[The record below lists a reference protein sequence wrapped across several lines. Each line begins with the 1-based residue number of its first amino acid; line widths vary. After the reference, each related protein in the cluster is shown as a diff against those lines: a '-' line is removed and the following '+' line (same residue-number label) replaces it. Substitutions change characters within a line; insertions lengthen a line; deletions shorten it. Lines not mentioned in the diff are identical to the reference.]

1 MKKLKMNN
9 NTFMIIAIFL
19 LIFITIPSLV
29 VPLAPAGDLL
39 DTSWVWVLEYAL
51 VHHLQW
57 GKQIISTEG
66 PLGFLRIPYFYSD
79 HLLWFI
85 ASISQIL
92 AKLSFSLLLIYFLY
106 FYIIKNKKDNIDN
119 RIFFYY
125 VLIVAI
131 AIITFSFTAYF
142 TTVTSIATAFYIMGV
157 LIIINTFDYD
167 FTNNRIITIRYIL
180 SGILLALSS
189 LIKFNVI
196 PLAVVFL
203 LLYPFL
209 IGYSFKSKKLFVKS
223 FIGLISFVVAFLLIL
238 KLTGQDLI
246 NIPSM
251 LVGVYEIIKGY
262 AQAMYLNGNHVQ
274 TFIAIITILYFLY
287 LILISYK
294 KKQKVLFSQLIL
306 LFLILF
312 LSFKEGFIRH
322 DPGLIGGH
330 ALYFF
335 TVSLIVIAFTILI
348 YSKLEFSSNF
358 LNLIFILIFC
368 FNIIGGAINILPP
381 YNFIQFLELISSKH
395 ARTQYQQFTD
405 NAIRSQ
411 SQLPPSIVQAVAN
424 NPVTIIAWNL
434 MMAQGYHFKFIP
446 EVIPQTYSAYT
457 PYLDEQN
464 AKQILNNNNLQNII
478 YSFQDIDGRYPLFS
492 EPYTFDAILS
502 CYKLKIPGNPY
513 SLFTRKNSC
522 NNLNLFPISTIR
534 AEFNQW
540 VKVPQNAEFMDI
552 EFKNTLLSHII
563 DILYKP
569 LCHIYIYIQVSNNA
583 VAGPL
588 RVVPMVYRDHL
599 FIKYLITNQNDLINL
614 MNGETNNLLKIKA
627 LKIVVKGINLEY
639 DKHYHVKFYV
649 SSD

>member
-29 VPLAPAGDLL
+29 VPLAPTGDLL
-39 DTSWVWVLEYAL
+39 DTSWIWVLEYAL

-57 GKQIISTEG
+57 GKQIIWPEG
-66 PLGFLRIPYFYSD
+66 PLGFLRIPFFYSD

-92 AKLSFSLLLIYFLY
+92 AKFSFSLLLIYFLY
-106 FYIIKNKKDNIDN
+106 FYIIKNKKDNINN

-131 AIITFSFTAYF
+131 GAIITIS
-142 TTVTSIATAFYIMGV
+142 TTIAFYIMGA

-209 IGYSFKSKKLFVKS
+209 VGYSFESKKLFVKS

-262 AQAMYLNGNHVQ
+262 AQAMYSNGNHVQ
-274 TFIAIITILYFLY
+274 TFVAIITILYFLY

-348 YSKLEFSSNF
+348 YSKLEFSNNF

-368 FNIIGGAINILPP
+368 FNIIGGAINISPS
-381 YNFIQFLELISSKH
+381 YNFNQFFKHIPPKH
-395 ARTQYQQFTD
+395 AMRYQQLTD

-424 NPVTIIAWNL
+424 NPVMIIAWDL

-492 EPYTFDAILS
+492 EPYAFDAILS

-540 VKVPQNAEFMDI
+540 VKVPQNAEFADI
-552 EFKNTLLSHII
+552 EFKNTLFSHII
-563 DILYKP
+563 DTLYKP
-569 LCHIYIYIQVSNNA
+569 FCHMYIYFQASNNT
-583 VAGPL
+583 VAGPF

-599 FIKYLITNQNDLINL
+599 FIKYLITNQNDLNNL
-614 MNGETNNLLKIKA
+614 MSGETNKLLKIKA
-627 LKIVVKGINLEY
+627 IKIVVKGINLEY
-639 DKHYHVKFYV
+639 DKYYHVKFYA